1 MRAGGSSG
9 TWSKTSTRSSTPD
22 RGGPRP
28 ADPPTAWRPVRALR
42 LIHPFP
48 SLLDAL
54 ATAAFV
60 ALAGGAPL
68 TAASLAAAMFC
79 LQASIG
85 SANDVADATAD
96 RLAKPTKPIPAG
108 LVARRMAVG
117 VACLAGLAG
126 LVLAALHGPA
136 VLLVALMG
144 YGIGLAYDLRLKR
157 TPWSWLAYA
166 LALPLVPAFAWLGAG
181 AGLPPRFPILA
192 ALALLAG
199 TGLAVANGL
208 VDLEGDLATGTA
220 GVAAALG
227 RRRALGVLVA
237 SDAAVVVVAAATAW
251 SPGASS
257 SPAWL
262 VVAIGALVC
271 VAGARLSASGPEWQR
286 RLGWELQAVAIALV
300 AVGWFALQPAA

>member
-1 MRAGGSSG
+1 M
-9 TWSKTSTRSSTPD
+9 
-22 RGGPRP
+22 
-28 ADPPTAWRPVRALR
+28 
-42 LIHPFP
+42 
-48 SLLDAL
+48 
-54 ATAAFV
+54 ATATFV

-85 SANDVADATAD
+85 SANDVVDATAD
-96 RLAKPTKPIPAG
+96 REAKPTKPIPAG
-108 LVARRMAVG
+108 LVSLRAATS
-117 VACLAGLAG
+117 VALVAGFGG
-126 LVLAALHGPA
+126 LTLAALHGPA

-144 YGIGLAYDLRLKR
+144 YGIGLVYDLRLKR

-166 LALPLVPAFAWLGAG
+166 LALPLVPAFAWLGSG
-181 AGLPPRFPILA
+181 AGLPPRFPILV

-208 VDLEGDLATGTA
+208 VDLEGDVATGTA
-220 GVAAALG
+220 GVAGVLG
-227 RRRALGVLVA
+227 RHRALGVVVGC
-237 SDAAVVVVAAATAW
+237 DAAMIVMAVATA
-251 SPGASS
+251 SSTGAPS

-262 VVAIGALVC
+262 VVATGALVC
-271 VAGARLSASGPEWQR
+271 VAGAGLSAGRIEWQR